1 MYYFV
6 QVVASISMVLL
17 IYYFVDHLFWSREK
31 PRWILRTCLFL
42 MIVGFCILHI
52 NTSWIIPRTIY
63 FIVAGTLFTLLFYET
78 KPWQAVFASAGFF
91 ALTAVTEVF
100 VMVILGLFVS
110 DTNALMQFGNARVV
124 FVLLCDLMEILLIAI
139 VSQFFRQK
147 ERNLDFRWLLPIIG
161 IQFTSIAVCYV
172 VQYHTADDNFPTYII
187 PFMAVLLMV
196 NIAVIFYVEAV
207 RASEQAKY
215 HAMLTEQQYQL
226 QTEYYRQLHESQEE
240 TKALW
245 HDIKKYILAMQAV
258 AEKGDTEEAKRIVQ
272 QATDAFD
279 DAKNISAVGNPV
291 VDAVFNK
298 YLRAAQEQQ
307 TKITLDVTIPEVLP
321 ISPID
326 LSIVIGNTLDN
337 ALDACLALPAEQRL
351 IQICLRKQN
360 RILFYRVDNPY
371 MDGVH
376 VERSGKYHGYGL
388 KNVKRIV
395 EKNGGDFQTEKANG
409 MFTVSA
415 RMNCEI

>member
-1 MYYFV
+1 MYYFTEL
-6 QVVASISMVLL
+6 AGSIANIAVLVYMLGKVFWKKNLPTWKFYSALVFITGGLYLLSLFPNLVLSRTFYLL
-17 IYYFVDHLFWSREK
+17 ICGSLLSLFFFE
-31 PRWILRTCLFL
+31 
-42 MIVGFCILHI
+42 
-52 NTSWIIPRTIY
+52 TS
-63 FIVAGTLFTLLFYET
+63 V
-78 KPWQAVFASAGFF
+78 WQAVFASAAFIVLCAVSEVLVYILLGFYVPDVS
-91 ALTAVTEVF
+91 ALTEA
-100 VMVILGLFVS
+100 
-110 DTNALMQFGNARVV
+110 GNARIALI
-124 FVLLCDLMEILLIAI
+124 VLAALVEIPLVISISNFL
-139 VSQFFRQK
+139 SKK
-147 ERNLDFRWLLPIIG
+147 ENGLGFRWIFPILT
-161 IQFTSIAVCYV
+161 IQLTSIGLSYV
-172 VQYHTADDNFPTYII
+172 VVCHAADENFPYYLI
-187 PFMAVLLMV
+187 PFMGVLLII
-196 NIAVIFYVEAV
+196 NIAVVFYVEAV
-207 RASEQAKY
+207 RSSEQAKY

-395 EKNGGDFQTEKANG
+395 EKNGGDFQTERANG
-409 MFTVSA
+409 IFTVSV

>member
-6 QVVASISMVLL
+6 QVVASISVVSLL
-17 IYYFVDHLFWSREK
+17 YYFISRLFWSREK
-31 PRWILRTCLFL
+31 PRWLLYSYLALLMVGMCLLHINPQWVLPRTCLMVIGGLFL
-42 MIVGFCILHI
+42 
-52 NTSWIIPRTIY
+52 
-63 FIVAGTLFTLLFYET
+63 ALLFYEA
-78 KPWQAVFASAGFF
+78 KPWQAVFASAGYF

-100 VMVILGLFVS
+100 VMVILGLFVP
-110 DTNALMQFGNARVV
+110 DANALMQFSNARVV
-124 FVLLCDLMEILLIAI
+124 FVILCNMAEILLTALIT
-139 VSQFFRQK
+139 QFFRKK

-161 IQFTSIAVCYV
+161 IQLTSIAVCYV
-172 VQYHTADDNFPTYII
+172 VQYHTADDDFPTYII

-196 NIAVIFYVEAV
+196 NIAVVFYVEAV

-279 DAKNISAVGNPV
+279 EAKNISAVGNPV

-395 EKNGGDFQTEKANG
+395 EKNGGDFQTERANG
-409 MFTVSA
+409 MFTVSV